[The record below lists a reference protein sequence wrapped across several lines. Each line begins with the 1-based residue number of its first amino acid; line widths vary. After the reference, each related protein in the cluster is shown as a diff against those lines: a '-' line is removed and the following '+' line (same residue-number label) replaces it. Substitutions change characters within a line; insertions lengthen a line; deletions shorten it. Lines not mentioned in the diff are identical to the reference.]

1 MPALTTAKS
10 GKLVVFSVEMTT
22 GVWTPILS
30 ARENSFS
37 MSAAEIDVSS
47 KGDGNFGA
55 SIPGDI
61 SVTSTLSGPFLDTEA
76 DNYLRG
82 IFLSQEPISGRYI
95 TSNGNQ
101 FSGRW
106 VLLKYDISGSKG
118 DAETFS
124 IDLKNYGEVV
134 YTPAP

>member
-10 GKLVVFSVEMTT
+10 GKLVVFSVEMVPGTY
-22 GVWTPILS
+22 TPILS

-95 TSNGNQ
+95 TSNGDQ